1 MDKGEAGGCKTSGCA
16 KYRGRLEAAA
26 RGEKR
31 WVGLS
36 WVEGA
41 GSSLGKPNTLGSEL
55 GGDGA
60 GRVEQR
66 VGANGRGIHQ
76 R

>member
-41 GSSLGKPNTLGSEL
+41 GSS
-55 GGDGA
+55 
-60 GRVEQR
+60 
-66 VGANGRGIHQ
+66 
-76 R
+76 